1 MSELVP
7 CIVTVAI
14 TGSLPRKKDN
24 PAVPITVAEQIESTH
39 EAFEA
44 GATLVHCHVRNEDET
59 PSSDPEKFARLLEGI
74 RKFCPGLIVQFST
87 GGRSGVGRERG
98 GMLPLRPDMA
108 SLTTGSC
115 NFPTRVYENSP
126 ELIDWLAAE
135 MKKYGI
141 KPEIEVFDLSMLF
154 KAVEMQEEGKIDG
167 PLHVQFVMGVKN
179 AMPVDREVFEFYV
192 RTLKR
197 LAPDAT
203 WTGAGIGKNQITL
216 NRWSLELGG
225 HCRTGLEDNVRL
237 DKSTLA
243 PSNAAL
249 VRRVVELCPEYG
261 RRPAT
266 VAEARAILRLPPAA

>member
-1 MSELVP
+1 MTKP
-7 CIVTVAI
+7 CIITIAI
-14 TGSLPRKKDN
+14 TGSVPSKKDN

-44 GATLVHCHVRNEDET
+44 GATLAHCHVRNDDGT
-59 PSSDPEKFARLLEGI
+59 PTSSPERFGKLLDGL
-74 RKFCPGLIVQFST
+74 RKHCPGMIVQLST
-87 GGRSGVGRERG
+87 GGRSGTGRERG
-98 GMLPLRPDMA
+98 GMLPLKPDMA
-108 SLTTGSC
+108 SLSTGSC

-126 ELIDWLAAE
+126 ELVDWLASE
-135 MKKYGI
+135 MLTHGV
-141 KPEIEVFDLSMLF
+141 KPEVEAFDLSMIF
-154 KAVEMQEEGKIDG
+154 KAVEMEGAGKMKG

-179 AMPVDREVFEFYV
+179 AMPVDRETFEFYV
-192 RTLKR
+192 KTLTR

-203 WTGAGIGKNQITL
+203 WTGAGIGKDQITL

-237 DKSTLA
+237 DRDTLA

-249 VRRVVELCPEYG
+249 VRRVVELCPQYG

-266 VAEARAILRLPPAA
+266 VAEARALLHLAAA